1 MQAQPLQ
8 IVFYTLAFL
17 SMYAQVFFFMTFL
30 ENRKHLK
37 YRKKPI
43 TLDNYPRVAI
53 VVPCWNEEK
62 TVGRTVESLLALN
75 YPKDKLEIIL
85 IDDGSTDD
93 TLNVMKTFEG
103 VQGIQVIHKENGGKH
118 TATNMGIAMTN
129 TPYIGCLD
137 ADSFVHPEALSR
149 MMTYFEA
156 HPDTMAVSPSIIIS
170 DPKTFMQ
177 KLQKIEYDW
186 AIFNKKMLGIVGGI
200 HVTPG
205 PLSIYKREV
214 FEKVGPFR
222 KAHNTEDMEIAFR
235 MQVNNLRIRQCND
248 AYVYTV
254 GPKNIPAL
262 FKQRLRWIFGFI
274 QNTIDYRKFLF
285 KPKLGVFSLFTVPMG
300 VISIVAA
307 PLLLYLVLAKIS
319 SFITVKVVQASVV
332 GISSTTAATFAQ
344 SSGSFD
350 WFDIPS
356 TPYTYVVAIL
366 YILVVTSIFIGRS
379 MEKDDDK
386 ISWPIYRIVPFLLVY
401 SFIAPFWIIKA
412 MWRSIIRRQV
422 SWR

>member
-1 MQAQPLQ
+1 MNPILEP
-8 IVFYTLAFL
+8 IFYTLAFL
-17 SMYAQVFFFMTFL
+17 SMYAQVFFFITFL

-43 TLDNYPRVAI
+43 TLENYPRVAV

-62 TVGRTVESLLALN
+62 TIGRTVESLLNLN

-85 IDDGSTDD
+85 VDDGSTDG
-93 TLNVMKTFEG
+93 TWEVMKQYEG
-103 VQGIQVIHKENGGKH
+103 TPGIKVIKKANGGKH
-118 TATNMGIAMTN
+118 TATNLGIEMTD
-129 TPYIGCLD
+129 TPFIGCLD
-137 ADSFVHPEALSR
+137 ADSFVHPEAMKR

-156 HPDTMAVSPSIIIS
+156 HPETMAVAPSIIIS
-170 DPKTFMQ
+170 NPKTFMQ

-186 AIFNKKMLGIVGGI
+186 AIFNKKMLGLVGGI

-205 PLSIYKREV
+205 PLSIYRREV
-214 FEKVGPFR
+214 FDQVGPFR

-235 MQVNNLRIRQCND
+235 MQINNLRIRQCND

-254 GPKNIPAL
+254 GPRTIPAL

-274 QNTIDYRKFLF
+274 QNTIDYRTFLF

-300 VISIVAA
+300 VISIVSA
-307 PLLLYLVLAKIS
+307 PLLLYLLIS
-319 SFITVKVVQASVV
+319 KLVSFTSDQVVHASVV
-332 GISSTTAATFAQ
+332 GIGSPLTFTRDI
-344 SSGSFD
+344 SSFD

-356 TPYTYVVAIL
+356 NPYTYIIIVL
-366 YILVVTSIFIGRS
+366 YMLVITGIFIGRS

-386 ISWPIYRIVPFLLVY
+386 VSWPVYHIVPFMIVY

-412 MWRSIIRRQV
+412 MWRSLIRRQV